1 MRLRRA
7 DEASPH
13 EIEAERIRR
22 IAVPFPGGESYQQVV
37 GRVAAWLD
45 EARTNFAGGT
55 VLVIGHRATF
65 FAFEHLLAGVP
76 LADAISAPWQWRP
89 GWTYTDEVKL

>member
-1 MRLRRA
+1 MTLIFETHA
-7 DEASPH
+7 TSLDNEAGLASGWFDTDLS
-13 EIEAERIRR
+13 A
-22 IAVPFPGGESYQQVV
+22 AGESQ
-37 GRVAAWLD
+37 A
-45 EARTNFAGGT
+45 
-55 VLVIGHRATF
+55 RATF